1 METPQTQTP
10 TDTTSPAPVLAE
22 LVSALAQPADRGHF
36 DELLGACRPVSSEPG
51 NTPSPSP
58 SPSQAQSQTSLPS
71 LSNLSP
77 QARSP
82 FKPFAPL
89 APLSNP
95 GQAVEAHHIHT
106 PTPVTHAHL
115 ATQAL
120 TPPWRTFFEQL
131 GPLGLEDL
139 DRRTQTLARQVRDNG
154 ITYNVYASQGGPQR
168 PWAVDLF
175 PLILTPRSWQQ
186 IEQGVQQRAR
196 LLERVM
202 ADVYGPQQLIRQA
215 MIPPALV
222 QGHPGYVRAMHGVSP
237 VGGTHLHIAAFDLA
251 RGPDG
256 QWAVVSQRTQAPSG
270 LGYLLENRLL
280 ISRQFPQAFE
290 TMRIQRLAATYRV
303 WVESLKQHSPAGA
316 HAHVALLTPG
326 PYNETYFEHA
336 YLARYL
342 GLSLVEGSDLTV
354 RDERLYLRTLRGLEP
369 VHVLL
374 KRLDDEFLDPLELRA
389 DSTLGIPGLLQAVR
403 AGHLVVANSPGS
415 AFLESPALMGF
426 FPALSET
433 LLGETLQLPALD
445 SWWCGERAALAS
457 VLPQLDH
464 MVIKPT
470 YPGSASHG
478 SFDAALGRSLSESQR
493 DEWVGRI
500 TRQPDRHTLQAY
512 MPLSQMPTW
521 KNAQEGIVSR
531 SVMLRVFALRDG
543 PHSWRV
549 LPGGLARI
557 AAPNAEI
564 ASMQRGGSSADV
576 WVQTEADVDRST
588 LLTKTASS
596 VNFTH
601 RPRMVTSRAAENLYW
616 LGRYTER
623 SENMV
628 RLVRLCL
635 EALNGE
641 DPASRSLWAWLQQLT
656 QRQGLIPLGV
666 PFAQGHG
673 TEEAGPSTPSM
684 GTRRRVFERTLIA
697 CLDQDEHTTSVG
709 YNLRALRQAASSLRE
724 RLSPEHWNAI
734 VHCVAQFSADCT
746 QTLSRPEF
754 SAIQALQALE
764 SASAT
769 LAAITGAQTDRMT
782 RDEGWQLL
790 SIGRHVERLG
800 FLADALDLAV
810 EVGAFE
816 VAQEALHH
824 AAHLTEETLDN
835 SSHFSALL
843 ALFDSTITFQAQH
856 QQSRDLAPLVEL
868 LVQDHD
874 NPRSLAWVTR
884 SLRARLSK
892 LAATPMGEPDA
903 LALLVPHVQH
913 AKLEELCER
922 DNQGQLVALRTCL
935 SGCVQAAWQVSDAI
949 SAHYFSHTQNGDSV
963 GA

>member
-22 LVSALAQPADRGHF
+22 LVSALAHPADRGHF
-36 DELLGACRPVSSEPG
+36 DELLGACRPVSAEPG
-51 NTPSPSP
+51 HTPSTST

-71 LSNLSP
+71 LSNLYP
-77 QARSP
+77 QAHAP
-82 FKPFAPL
+82 LKPFAPL

-95 GQAVEAHHIHT
+95 GLTVEAHRIHP
-106 PTPVTHAHL
+106 PTPVAHAHP

-120 TPPWRTFFEQL
+120 TPPWQTFFEQL
-131 GPLGLEDL
+131 GPRGLEDL

-175 PLILTPRSWQQ
+175 PLILTPQSWQQ
-186 IEQGVQQRAR
+186 IELGVQQRAR

-290 TMRIQRLAATYRV
+290 TMHIQRLAATYRV

-316 HAHVALLTPG
+316 QAHVALLTPG

-403 AGHLVVANSPGS
+403 AGHLVVANSAGS

-445 SWWCGERAALAS
+445 TWWCGERAALAS

-470 YPGSASHG
+470 YPGSAHHG
-478 SFDAALGRSLSESQR
+478 SFDAALGRSLSESQH

-543 PHSWRV
+543 PNSWRV

-596 VNFTH
+596 VNFTR

-635 EALNGE
+635 ESLNGE
-641 DPASRSLWAWLQQLT
+641 DPASRSLWTWLQQLT
-656 QRQGLIPLGV
+656 QRQGLIPVGV
-666 PFAQGHG
+666 PLAGAD
-673 TEEAGPSTPSM
+673 EATLSNPSM
-684 GTRRRVFERTLIA
+684 ATRRRVFERTLIA
-697 CLDQDEHTTSVG
+697 SLDQDEHTTSVG

-764 SASAT
+764 SASVT

-782 RDEGWQLL
+782 RDDGWQLL

-800 FLADALDLAV
+800 FLANALDLAV

-816 VAQEALHH
+816 LAHEGSRQD
-824 AAHLTEETLDN
+824 AHLTAETLDN
-835 SSHFSALL
+835 SSQFSALL

-868 LVQDHD
+868 LIQDND

-892 LAATPMGEPDA
+892 LAITPMGEPDA
-903 LALLVPHVQH
+903 LALLVPSVQH

-922 DNQGQLVALRTCL
+922 DAQGQLSALRGCL
-935 SGCVQAAWQVSDAI
+935 MHCVQAAWQVSDAI
-949 SAHYFSHTQNGDSV
+949 TGHYFSHTQNGDSV
-963 GA
+963 GV

>member
-1 METPQTQTP
+1 METPQTQTAKP
-10 TDTTSPAPVLAE
+10 SSTPALADV
-22 LVSALAQPADRGHF
+22 VSALAHPADSGHF
-36 DELLGACRPVSSEPG
+36 DELLGTSVQPRPDATASHPQS
-51 NTPSPSP
+51 
-58 SPSQAQSQTSLPS
+58 QSQTATS
-71 LSNLSP
+71 SP
-77 QARSP
+77 VSVVGQFQSQSQSQSQSATSP
-82 FKPFAPL
+82 PPAQEL
-89 APLSNP
+89 A
-95 GQAVEAHHIHT
+95 A
-106 PTPVTHAHL
+106 
-115 ATQAL
+115 
-120 TPPWRTFFEQL
+120 PWRTFFEQL
-131 GPLGLEDL
+131 GQIGLDDL

-175 PLILTPRSWQQ
+175 PLILTPQSWQK
-186 IEQGVQQRAR
+186 IDSGVQQRAR

-222 QGHPGYVRAMHGVSP
+222 QGHPGYLRAMHGIQP

-290 TMRIQRLAATYRV
+290 TMHVQRLAATYRV
-303 WVESLKQHSPAGA
+303 WIESLKQHSPAGA
-316 HAHVALLTPG
+316 QAHVALLTPG

-342 GLSLVEGSDLTV
+342 GLTLVEGSDLTV

-403 AGHLVVANSPGS
+403 AGHVVVANTPGS

-426 FPALSET
+426 LPALSQT

-445 SWWCGERAALAS
+445 TWWCGERTALAS
-457 VLPQLDH
+457 VLPQLDQ

-470 YPGSASHG
+470 YPGSVSHG
-478 SFDAALGRSLSESQR
+478 SFDATLGRSLTEAQR

-512 MPLSQMPTW
+512 VPLSQMPTW
-521 KNAQEGIVSR
+521 KNAQEGIVAR

-543 PHSWRV
+543 PDSWRV

-557 AAPNAEI
+557 AAPHAEI

-576 WVQTEADVDRST
+576 WVQTDADVDRST

-596 VNFTH
+596 VTFTH

-635 EALNGE
+635 EALNAE
-641 DPASRSLWAWLQQLT
+641 DPASRSLWTWLQLLT
-656 QRQGLIPLGV
+656 QRQGLIPMGV
-666 PFAQGHG
+666 PAAPSSAADDLS
-673 TEEAGPSTPSM
+673 TPTPST

-709 YNLRALRQAASSLRE
+709 YNLRALQQAASSLRE

-734 VHCVAQFSADCT
+734 VHCVEQFSVDCAH
-746 QTLSRPEF
+746 TLSRPEF
-754 SAIQALQALE
+754 STIQALQALE
-764 SASAT
+764 AASAT

-782 RDEGWQLL
+782 RDDGWQLL

-800 FLADALDLAV
+800 FLSAALDLAV
-810 EVGAFE
+810 EVGAFDLPKE
-816 VAQEALHH
+816 D
-824 AAHLTEETLDN
+824 TLADTLATSSIDN
-835 SSHFSALL
+835 SSHFTALL
-843 ALFDSTITFQAQH
+843 ALFDSTITFQSQY
-856 QQSRDLAPLVEL
+856 QQSRELAPLVEL
-868 LVQDHD
+868 LMQDND
-874 NPRSLAWVTR
+874 NPRSLAWVAR

-892 LAATPMGEPDA
+892 LADTPMGQPDA
-903 LALLVPHVQH
+903 LARLVPDVQH
-913 AKLEELCER
+913 TELDALCQR
-922 DNQGQLVALRTCL
+922 DAHGQLPQLRACL
-935 SGCVQAAWQVSDAI
+935 LGCVQAAWQVSDAI
-949 SAHYFSHTQNGDSV
+949 SGQYFSHTQDGDSV

>member
-1 METPQTQTP
+1 
-10 TDTTSPAPVLAE
+10 
-22 LVSALAQPADRGHF
+22 
-36 DELLGACRPVSSEPG
+36 
-51 NTPSPSP
+51 
-58 SPSQAQSQTSLPS
+58 
-71 LSNLSP
+71 
-77 QARSP
+77 
-82 FKPFAPL
+82 
-89 APLSNP
+89 
-95 GQAVEAHHIHT
+95 
-106 PTPVTHAHL
+106 
-115 ATQAL
+115 
-120 TPPWRTFFEQL
+120 
-131 GPLGLEDL
+131 
-139 DRRTQTLARQVRDNG
+139 
-154 ITYNVYASQGGPQR
+154 
-168 PWAVDLF
+168 
-175 PLILTPRSWQQ
+175 
-186 IEQGVQQRAR
+186 
-196 LLERVM
+196 
-202 ADVYGPQQLIRQA
+202 
-215 MIPPALV
+215 
-222 QGHPGYVRAMHGVSP
+222 
-237 VGGTHLHIAAFDLA
+237 
-251 RGPDG
+251 
-256 QWAVVSQRTQAPSG
+256 
-270 LGYLLENRLL
+270 
-280 ISRQFPQAFE
+280 
-290 TMRIQRLAATYRV
+290 
-303 WVESLKQHSPAGA
+303 
-316 HAHVALLTPG
+316 
-326 PYNETYFEHA
+326 
-336 YLARYL
+336 
-342 GLSLVEGSDLTV
+342 
-354 RDERLYLRTLRGLEP
+354 
-369 VHVLL
+369 
-374 KRLDDEFLDPLELRA
+374 
-389 DSTLGIPGLLQAVR
+389 
-403 AGHLVVANSPGS
+403 
-415 AFLESPALMGF
+415 
-426 FPALSET
+426 
-433 LLGETLQLPALD
+433 
-445 SWWCGERAALAS
+445 
-457 VLPQLDH
+457 

-543 PHSWRV
+543 PDSWRV

-588 LLTKTASS
+588 LLTKTANS
-596 VNFTH
+596 VSFSH

-635 EALNGE
+635 EAINGE

-666 PFAQGHG
+666 PLSQGHG
-673 TEEAGPSTPSM
+673 TEEAGLSTPSM
-684 GTRRRVFERTLIA
+684 STRRRVFERTLIA

-734 VHCVAQFSADCT
+734 VHGVEQFSADCK
-746 QTLSRPEF
+746 QTMSRPEF

-764 SASAT
+764 SASVT

-782 RDEGWQLL
+782 RDDGWQLL

-800 FLADALDLAV
+800 FLAGALDLAV

-816 VAQEALHH
+816 IAREVSLKEDILVKEA
-824 AAHLTEETLDN
+824 LDN

-868 LVQDHD
+868 LIQDHD

-913 AKLEELCER
+913 AKLEELCAR
-922 DNQGQLVALRTCL
+922 DAQGQLVALRTCL

>member
-1 METPQTQTP
+1 VETPQTQTAKP
-10 TDTTSPAPVLAE
+10 SSTPALADV
-22 LVSALAQPADRGHF
+22 VSALAHPADSGHF
-36 DELLGACRPVSSEPG
+36 DELLGTSVQPRPDATASHP
-51 NTPSPSP
+51 
-58 SPSQAQSQTSLPS
+58 QSQTQTATS
-71 LSNLSP
+71 SP
-77 QARSP
+77 VSVVGQFQSQSQSQSQSATSP
-82 FKPFAPL
+82 PPAQEL
-89 APLSNP
+89 A
-95 GQAVEAHHIHT
+95 A
-106 PTPVTHAHL
+106 
-115 ATQAL
+115 
-120 TPPWRTFFEQL
+120 PWRTFFEQL
-131 GPLGLEDL
+131 GQIGLDDL

-175 PLILTPRSWQQ
+175 PLILTPQSWQK
-186 IEQGVQQRAR
+186 IDSGVQQRAR

-222 QGHPGYVRAMHGVSP
+222 QGHPGYLRAMHGIQP

-290 TMRIQRLAATYRV
+290 TMHVQRLAATYRV
-303 WVESLKQHSPAGA
+303 WIESLKQHSPAGA
-316 HAHVALLTPG
+316 QAHVALLTPG

-342 GLSLVEGSDLTV
+342 GLTLVEGSDLTV

-403 AGHLVVANSPGS
+403 AGHVVVANTPGS

-426 FPALSET
+426 LPALSQT

-445 SWWCGERAALAS
+445 TWWCGERAALAS
-457 VLPQLDH
+457 VLPQLDQ

-470 YPGSASHG
+470 YPGSVSHG
-478 SFDAALGRSLSESQR
+478 SFDATLGRSLTEAQR

-512 MPLSQMPTW
+512 VPLSQMPTW
-521 KNAQEGIVSR
+521 KNAQEGIVAR

-543 PHSWRV
+543 PDSWRV

-557 AAPNAEI
+557 AAPHAEI

-576 WVQTEADVDRST
+576 WVQTDADVDRST

-596 VNFTH
+596 VTFTH

-635 EALNGE
+635 EALNAE
-641 DPASRSLWAWLQQLT
+641 DPASRSLWTWLQLLT
-656 QRQGLIPLGV
+656 QRQGLIPMGV
-666 PFAQGHG
+666 PAAPSSAADDLS
-673 TEEAGPSTPSM
+673 TPTPTPST

-709 YNLRALRQAASSLRE
+709 YNLRALQQAASSLRE

-734 VHCVAQFSADCT
+734 VHCVEQFSVDCAH
-746 QTLSRPEF
+746 TLSRPEF
-754 SAIQALQALE
+754 STIQALQALE
-764 SASAT
+764 AASAT

-782 RDEGWQLL
+782 RDDGWQLL

-800 FLADALDLAV
+800 FLSAALDLAV
-810 EVGAFE
+810 EVGAFDLPKE
-816 VAQEALHH
+816 D
-824 AAHLTEETLDN
+824 TLADTLATSSIDN
-835 SSHFSALL
+835 SSHFTALL
-843 ALFDSTITFQAQH
+843 ALFDSTITFQSQY
-856 QQSRDLAPLVEL
+856 QQSRELAPLVEL
-868 LVQDHD
+868 LMQDND
-874 NPRSLAWVTR
+874 NPRSLAWVAR

-892 LAATPMGEPDA
+892 LADTPMGQPDA
-903 LALLVPHVQH
+903 LARLVPDVQH
-913 AKLEELCER
+913 TELDALCQR
-922 DNQGQLVALRTCL
+922 DAHGQLPQLRACL
-935 SGCVQAAWQVSDAI
+935 LGCVQAAWQVSDAI
-949 SAHYFSHTQNGDSV
+949 SGQYFSHTQDGDSV

>member
-1 METPQTQTP
+1 METPQTPTAKPSITP
-10 TDTTSPAPVLAE
+10 ALADV
-22 LVSALAQPADRGHF
+22 VSALAHPADSQHF
-36 DELLGACRPVSSEPG
+36 DELLGTLARSRADTTTAP
-51 NTPSPSP
+51 T
-58 SPSQAQSQTSLPS
+58 QSQTQTVTSLPAS
-71 LSNLSP
+71 AAGQSQS
-77 QARSP
+77 QS
-82 FKPFAPL
+82 APVQPPAQVL
-89 APLSNP
+89 A
-95 GQAVEAHHIHT
+95 A
-106 PTPVTHAHL
+106 
-115 ATQAL
+115 
-120 TPPWRTFFEQL
+120 PWRTFFEQL
-131 GPLGLEDL
+131 GEIGLDDL

-154 ITYNVYASQGGPQR
+154 ITYNVYASQSGPQR

-175 PLILTPRSWQQ
+175 PLILTPHSWQQ
-186 IEQGVQQRAR
+186 IDSGVQQRAR

-222 QGHPGYVRAMHGVSP
+222 QGHPGYLRAMHGIQP

-290 TMRIQRLAATYRV
+290 TMQVQRLAATYRV

-316 HAHVALLTPG
+316 QAHVALLTPG

-342 GLSLVEGSDLTV
+342 GLTLVEGSDLTV

-403 AGHLVVANSPGS
+403 AGHVVVANSPGS

-426 FPALSET
+426 LPALSQM

-445 SWWCGERAALAS
+445 TWWCGERAALAS
-457 VLPQLDH
+457 VLPQLDQ

-470 YPGSASHG
+470 YPGSVSHD
-478 SFDAALGRSLSESQR
+478 SFDATLGRSLTEPQR

-512 MPLSQMPTW
+512 VPLSQMPTW
-521 KNAQEGIVSR
+521 KNAQEGIVAR

-543 PHSWRV
+543 PDSWRV

-557 AAPNAEI
+557 AAPHAEI

-588 LLTKTASS
+588 LLTKSATS
-596 VNFTH
+596 VTFKH
-601 RPRMVTSRAAENLYW
+601 RPRIVTSRAAENLYW

-635 EALNGE
+635 EALNAQ
-641 DPASRSLWAWLQQLT
+641 DPASRSLWTWLQQLT
-656 QRQGLIPLGV
+656 QRQGLIPRGV
-666 PFAQGHG
+666 PAAPSS
-673 TEEAGPSTPSM
+673 TADDLASPAPST

-709 YNLRALRQAASSLRE
+709 YNLRALQQAASSLRE

-734 VHCVAQFSADCT
+734 VHCVEQFSADCAH
-746 QTLSRPEF
+746 TLSRTEF

-764 SASAT
+764 RASAT

-782 RDEGWQLL
+782 RDDGWQLL

-800 FLADALDLAV
+800 FLASALDLAV
-810 EVGAFE
+810 EVGAFD
-816 VAQEALHH
+816 VPKQDPLADTM
-824 AAHLTEETLDN
+824 AAASIDN
-835 SSHFSALL
+835 SAHFTALL
-843 ALFDSTITFQAQH
+843 ALFDSTITFQSQY
-856 QQSRDLAPLVEL
+856 QQSRELAPLVEL
-868 LVQDHD
+868 LMQDND
-874 NPRSLAWVTR
+874 NPRSLAWVAR

-892 LAATPMGEPDA
+892 LAQTPMGQPDA
-903 LALLVPHVQH
+903 LARLVPDVQH
-913 AKLEELCER
+913 TELDALCQR
-922 DNQGQLVALRTCL
+922 DAAGQLPQLRACL
-935 SGCVQAAWQVSDAI
+935 MGCVQAAWQVSDAI
-949 SAHYFSHTQNGDSV
+949 SGQYFSHTQDGDSV

>member
-22 LVSALAQPADRGHF
+22 LVSALAHPADRGHF
-36 DELLGACRPVSSEPG
+36 DELLGACRPVSSKPG

-521 KNAQEGIVSR
+521 KNGQEGIVSR

-641 DPASRSLWAWLQQLT
+641 DPASRSLWAWLQQLS
-656 QRQGLIPLGV
+656 QRQGLIPFGV
-666 PFAQGHG
+666 PFSQGHG
-673 TEEAGPSTPSM
+673 SGDADLSTPSM

-697 CLDQDEHTTSVG
+697 SLDQDEHTTSVG

-746 QTLSRPEF
+746 QTLSHPEF

-764 SASAT
+764 SASVT

-782 RDEGWQLL
+782 RDDGWQLL

-816 VAQEALHH
+816 LAKDGSHQN
-824 AAHLTEETLDN
+824 AHLAAETLDN

-868 LVQDHD
+868 LIQDND

-892 LAATPMGEPDA
+892 LAVTPMGEPDA
-903 LALLVPHVQH
+903 LALLVPSVQH

-922 DNQGQLVALRTCL
+922 DAQGQLSALRGCL
-935 SGCVQAAWQVSDAI
+935 THCVQAAWQVSDAI
-949 SAHYFSHTQNGDSV
+949 SGHYFSHTQNSDSV
-963 GA
+963 GV